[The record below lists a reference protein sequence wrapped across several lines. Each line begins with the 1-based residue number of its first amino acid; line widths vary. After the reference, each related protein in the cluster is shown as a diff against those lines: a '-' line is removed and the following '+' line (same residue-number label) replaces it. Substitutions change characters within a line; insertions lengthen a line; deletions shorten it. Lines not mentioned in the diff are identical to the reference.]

1 MENHHPS
8 TLLSMDSSASSHDDL
23 DLEMSRQV
31 NLSGP
36 PDINLPLSAERSP
49 PPPLQQPQ
57 SWNPD
62 ADILDVGL
70 GPQIY
75 KPTAESSLSLPK
87 GSGSSGAGRKC
98 AKRVDTVWGAW
109 FFFSFYFRP
118 ALSEKS
124 KAKIVRDSTGLSGFD
139 KSDLKLDV
147 FMVQHDME
155 NMYMWVFKERPEN
168 ALGKMQLRS
177 YMNGHSRQGERP
189 FPFSVD
195 KGFTRSHRMQRKHY
209 RGLSN
214 PQCIH
219 GVELVPS
226 PNLMGLD
233 EEDHKR
239 WMELTGRDLNFSIPS
254 EASDFSSWRTLPS
267 TDFELERLPPPIKN
281 IPSLQSKKQLNGSGL
296 NLSTHPPA
304 HSNGDSMDLSP
315 VSSKRRKDFFSHGN
329 EEDCYLPINPPPS
342 DRINDVEIRQ
352 HVEPQWANDF
362 SGVMIKNMC
371 GPVTAAKTIYEDKDG
386 FLIII
391 SLPFVD
397 LQRVKVSWRN
407 TITHGIIKVSCMST
421 SGAPFIKRR
430 DRTFKLT
437 DPSSE
442 HCPPG
447 EFVREIPLST
457 RIPEDANIEA
467 YYDGPG
473 SVLEIM
479 VPKLHVGPEEHEVR
493 VCLRPHLGVND
504 LMLT

>member
-1 MENHHPS
+1 MEGHRPS
-8 TLLSMDSSASSHDDL
+8 TVLSMDSSATSHDDL

-31 NLSGP
+31 ILSGA

-49 PPPLQQPQ
+49 PPPLQQQQQP
-57 SWNPD
+57 WIPD
-62 ADILDVGL
+62 MDILDVCL

-75 KPTAESSLSLPK
+75 KTTMDSSLSLPK
-87 GSGSSGAGRKC
+87 VTGGSGGRKC
-98 AKRVDTVWGAW
+98 VKRVDTIWGAW

-118 ALSEKS
+118 AISEKS
-124 KAKIVRDSTGLSGFD
+124 KAKIIRDSRDVSGFE
-139 KSDLKLDV
+139 KSDLNLDV
-147 FMVQHDME
+147 FIVQHDME

-189 FPFSVD
+189 FPFSAD

-226 PNLMGLD
+226 PNLMSLN

-239 WMELTGRDLNFSIPS
+239 WVELTGRDLNFSILP
-254 EASDFSSWRTLPS
+254 EASDFGSWRGLPI
-267 TDFELERLPPPIKN
+267 TELELERLPALIRN
-281 IPSLQSKKQLNGSGL
+281 IPSLPSKKQLNGSGL
-296 NLSTHPPA
+296 NLSANPPV
-304 HSNGDSMDLSP
+304 HSNGDRMDLSP
-315 VSSKRRKDFFSHGN
+315 VSGKRRKDFFSHSS
-329 EEDCYLPINPPPS
+329 EDDSYLPVIPPKPE
-342 DRINDVEIRQ
+342 RVNDVEFLQQI
-352 HVEPQWANDF
+352 EPLWAGYF
-362 SGVMIKNMC
+362 HGVMVKNVY
-371 GPVTAAKTIYEDKDG
+371 GPVTAAKTIYEDAQA

-407 TITHGIIKVSCMST
+407 TLTHGIIKVSCMST
-421 SGAPFIKRR
+421 SGAPIIKRLN
-430 DRTFKLT
+430 RTFKLT

-479 VPKLHVGPEEHEVR
+479 VPKLHDGPEEHEVR
-493 VCLRPHLGVND
+493 VCLRPHLGSSD